1 MGIGHRTADERE
13 GSAQSA
19 KLKAEARRRRN
30 ARIIALFLS
39 GETVVVIAER
49 LGLNPKTVTAIVREQ
64 MPGALTD
71 TRRRA

>member
-1 MGIGHRTADERE
+1 MMPRTDEERE

-19 KLKAEARRRRN
+19 ELKAEAKRRRN
-30 ARIIALFLS
+30 ARIVALFLS

-49 LGLNPKTVTAIVREQ
+49 VGINPKTVTAIIREQ

-71 TRRRA
+71 TRKRA